1 MLQYYAATF
10 PKIYYLMK
18 AKMEKINILI
28 LTSSV
33 VCRTLLCFV
42 LLAYNIYLVVFY
54 NFSAC
59 MKDIWLPSTEEMF

>member
-33 VCRTLLCFV
+33 VCVEHYYAL
-42 LLAYNIYLVVFY
+42 FY
-54 NFSAC
+54 SHTTF
-59 MKDIWLPSTEEMF
+59 I